1 MADWGE
7 TSTGGKHFA
16 SGIMYRYDLPARE
29 LMNTLATL
37 AQALGLAYAGG
48 ISLYSTV
55 ALLGIAER
63 AGLVTDLPS
72 PISAV
77 STPWVIGLAFVLTVV
92 EFLATL
98 IPGIASAWDAVHSLI
113 RPPAAAALAAL
124 VAWNGDPAFVLA
136 ATLLGG
142 TIGLATHATKLGVR
156 LAVDSSPEPVTNG
169 LANFGEY
176 ATVALIV
183 TMVWTHPFVTLGVS
197 LGVLV
202 AVMIGVRVVWK
213 TIKRALSA

>member
-1 MADWGE
+1 
-7 TSTGGKHFA
+7 
-16 SGIMYRYDLPARE
+16 
-29 LMNTLATL
+29 MNTLATL

-63 AGLVTDLPS
+63 AGLVTGLPS
-72 PISAV
+72 PINAV
-77 STPWVIGLAFVLTVV
+77 STPWVIGLAFVLTVI

-124 VAWNGDPAFVLA
+124 VAWNE
-136 ATLLGG
+136 LG
-142 TIGLATHATKLGVR
+142 GVR

-183 TMVWTHPFVTLGVS
+183 TTVWNHPFATLGVS
-197 LGVLV
+197 LAVLV
-202 AVMIGVRVVWK
+202 AVMVAVMVGIRVVWK
-213 TIKRALSA
+213 SIRRALSA

>member
-1 MADWGE
+1 
-7 TSTGGKHFA
+7 
-16 SGIMYRYDLPARE
+16 
-29 LMNTLATL
+29 MNTLATL

-63 AGLVTDLPS
+63 AGLVTGLPS
-72 PISAV
+72 PINAV
-77 STPWVIGLAFVLTVV
+77 STPWVIGLAFVLTVI

-183 TMVWTHPFVTLGVS
+183 TTVWNHPFATLGVS
-197 LGVLV
+197 LAVLV
-202 AVMIGVRVVWK
+202 AVMVAVMVGIRVVWK
-213 TIKRALSA
+213 SIRRALSA